1 MNTDVLRLDS
11 LRLAY
16 GDTVVIEG
24 VNLTVQSSEWVSILG
39 PSGCGKS
46 SILRSIAGF
55 LSPHSGTI
63 ELFGQPAIQPPHKRG
78 VGMVFQDFA
87 LFNHMTV
94 YENIAFGLKGK
105 AHQSE
110 RVDQLLKRCD
120 LSKLS
125 QRYPAQLSGGQ
136 QQRVAL
142 ARALAPQPKLLLLD
156 EPFANLD
163 AELRA
168 DLGAWCAEQI
178 QSEGAAALLVTHD
191 RREAMA
197 LSDQIAIVDEQPGRL
212 LQVDKAQKLYEQPDY
227 EAVARMT
234 GEVLLVP
241 ARASGQ
247 IARSVFG
254 DHDLTTNSEGS
265 ITLVIRPEH
274 MDLTPDKD
282 GPIIVDHSYFDAHH
296 WKHRLRYNGQT
307 VIIALDQRLEA
318 TRLRLTTLAPLW
330 AIPHSIS
337 R

>member
-1 MNTDVLRLDS
+1 MSTDVLRLNS

-16 GDTVVIEG
+16 GNTVAIEEI
-24 VNLTVQSSEWVSILG
+24 NLTIRSGEWVSILG

-55 LSPHSGTI
+55 LPPRTGTI
-63 ELFGQPAIQPPHKRG
+63 ELFGQPADQPPHARG

-94 YENIAFGLKGK
+94 YANIAFGLKGK
-105 AHQSE
+105 AHQNE
-110 RVDQLLKRCD
+110 RVQALLERCELTD
-120 LSKLS
+120 LSE
-125 QRYPAQLSGGQ
+125 RYPAQLSGGQ

-142 ARALAPQPKLLLLD
+142 ARALAPQPQLLLLD

-212 LQVDKAQKLYEQPDY
+212 LQVDKAQSLYERPRY

-241 ARASGQ
+241 ARAAGQ
-247 IARSVFG
+247 VARSVFG
-254 DHDLTTNSEGS
+254 DHTLVSEAEGS
-265 ITLVIRPEH
+265 VTLVIRPEH
-274 MDLTPDKD
+274 MVLTPDES
-282 GPIIVDHSYFDAHH
+282 GSLMIDHSYFDAQR
-296 WKHRLRYNGQT
+296 WNHRLRYNGQT
-307 VIIALDQRLEA
+307 LIVGLDQRLDA
-318 TRLRLTTLAPLW
+318 NRLRLTTQTPVW
-330 AIPHSIS
+330 AIT

>member
-1 MNTDVLRLDS
+1 MSTDVLRLDS

-16 GDTVVIEG
+16 GDQPVVED
-24 VNLTVQSSEWVSILG
+24 VNLTVQSGEWVSILG

-55 LSPHSGTI
+55 LLPHSGTI
-63 ELFGQPAIQPPHKRG
+63 ELFGQPALQPPHARG

-94 YENIAFGLKGK
+94 HENIAFGLKGK
-105 AHQSE
+105 PYQSE

-120 LSKLS
+120 LTKLS
-125 QRYPAQLSGGQ
+125 ERYPAQLSGGQ

-178 QSEGAAALLVTHD
+178 QSEEAAALLVTHD

-197 LSDQIAIVDEQPGRL
+197 LSDQIAIVDEQPGRV
-212 LQVDKAQKLYEQPDY
+212 LQVDQAKILYEQPNHQ
-227 EAVARMT
+227 AVARMT
-234 GEVLLVP
+234 GEALLVP
-241 ARASGQ
+241 ARATDHR
-247 IARSVFG
+247 ARSALG
-254 DHDLTTNSEGS
+254 DHEVLADIEGS
-265 ITLVIRPEH
+265 VTLVIRPEH
-274 MDLTPDKD
+274 MSLIPDES
-282 GPIIVDHSYFDAHH
+282 GPLIVEHSYFDAQQ
-296 WKHRLRYNGQT
+296 WKHRLRYDGQT
-307 VIIALDQRLEA
+307 VTVAQNERVNVKRLS
-318 TRLRLTTLAPLW
+318 LTTQAPLW
-330 AIPHSIS
+330 AIA

>member
-1 MNTDVLRLDS
+1 MSTEVLRLTS

-16 GDTVVIEG
+16 GDTVAIEDI
-24 VNLTVQSSEWVSILG
+24 NLTIRSGEWVSILG

-55 LSPHSGTI
+55 LPPHTGTI
-63 ELFGQPAIQPPHKRG
+63 ELFGQPADQPPHARG

-94 YENIAFGLKGK
+94 YANIAFGLKGE
-105 AHQSE
+105 AHERE
-110 RVDQLLKRCD
+110 RVGELLERCELTD
-120 LSKLS
+120 LSE
-125 QRYPAQLSGGQ
+125 RYPAQLSGGQ

-142 ARALAPQPKLLLLD
+142 ARALAPQPQLLLLD

-212 LQVDKAQKLYEQPDY
+212 LQVDNAQNLYERPHY

-234 GEVLLVP
+234 GEVLMVP
-241 ARASGQ
+241 ARAAGKV
-247 IARSVFG
+247 ARSVFG
-254 DHDLTTNSEGS
+254 DHTLVTEAEGS
-265 ITLVIRPEH
+265 VTLVIRPEH
-274 MDLTPDKD
+274 MDLIPDEN
-282 GPIIVDHSYFDAHH
+282 GQLIIDRNYFDAQR
-296 WKHRLRYNGQT
+296 WNHRLRYNGQT
-307 VIIALDQRLEA
+307 LIVALDQRLDA
-318 TRLRLTTLAPLW
+318 NRLRLTTQNPVW
-330 AIPHSIS
+330 AIK